1 MRNSSI
7 KVAKKTP
14 PRVVPRRGPGRPGRE
29 AANATEINKEILIV
43 RALELTRKEPLQDIS
58 MLRLAR
64 EFGVTPALI
73 HYYLHGVNRLLS
85 GVINLYNR
93 RLVESFHA
101 PSGFWRTDI
110 ERQFTTAY
118 KFMIE
123 YSGITAY
130 LVAHNR
136 FRLIQEV
143 EPDEVDYGILRF
155 EIVAR
160 TFREAGFTPDDAAM
174 NLHLITQ
181 FTMSCAHA
189 FSLRQLPSEHVSFL
203 SDQLS
208 KLHARQA
215 PGICYVRKSFVRM
228 DAEKVFCRG
237 LKIHLDGFQLSLDKD
252 LGKPVACLASQGSG
266 RNKRA

>member
-1 MRNSSI
+1 MKSNS
-7 KVAKKTP
+7 AKTGNKAS
-14 PRVVPRRGPGRPGRE
+14 PRVGSRRSPGRPGRE
-29 AANATEINKEILIV
+29 APNATEINKELLLTK
-43 RALELTRKEPLQDIS
+43 ALDLTRMEPLQDIS

-64 EFGVTPALI
+64 EFEVTPALI

-93 RLVESFHA
+93 RLVESLPA
-101 PSGFWRTDI
+101 LTGFWRTDI
-110 ERQFTTAY
+110 ERQFTITY
-118 KFMIE
+118 NFMIE

-130 LVAHNR
+130 IVAHNR

-143 EPDEVDYGILRF
+143 ADDEVDYGLLRF

-160 TFREAGFTPDDAAM
+160 TFREAGFSPDDAAM

-189 FSLRQLPSEHVSFL
+189 FSQRQLPSEHKSFL

-208 KLHARQA
+208 KLNARQA
-215 PGICYVRKSFVRM
+215 PGICYIRKSFLKM
-228 DAEKVFCRG
+228 DAEKVFRRG
-237 LKIHLDGFQLSLDKD
+237 LAMHLDDFQAALEGNAVKSS
-252 LGKPVACLASQGSG
+252 ASMVRKGQ
-266 RNKRA
+266 RNK